1 MENDPLVVC
10 RTVEGVYFPHTLTDG
25 VTKVPEGCPG
35 GFWHFWHLLTL
46 GFSKYRA
53 DLLSLRERGFDVV
66 VCYSGP
72 MSYVFDQ
79 PNFALEVRL
88 RVTRPNKHPGAF
100 DAGPHIITVVGRD

>member
-1 MENDPLVVC
+1 M
-10 RTVEGVYFPHTLTDG
+10 
-25 VTKVPEGCPG
+25 
-35 GFWHFWHLLTL
+35 
-46 GFSKYRA
+46 
-53 DLLSLRERGFDVV
+53 V

>member
-1 MENDPLVVC
+1 LAP
-10 RTVEGVYFPHTLTDG
+10 PHLRVFEVQSG
-25 VTKVPEGCPG
+25 PPVSPG
-35 GFWHFWHLLTL
+35 
-46 GFSKYRA
+46 S
-53 DLLSLRERGFDVV
+53 GFDVV